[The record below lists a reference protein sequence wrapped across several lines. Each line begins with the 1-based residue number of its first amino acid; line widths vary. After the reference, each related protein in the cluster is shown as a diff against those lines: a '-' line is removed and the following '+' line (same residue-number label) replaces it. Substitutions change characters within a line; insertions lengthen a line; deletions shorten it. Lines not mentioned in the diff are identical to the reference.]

1 MIHFDLDARQINN
14 LITELGLTERQAK
27 FALGRALRRTA
38 ATLRKRSERGLM
50 TMLQMKKLAYLRRR
64 LKFSRFSKGT
74 FEGARLWYGANDVP
88 ISALKGTIEKDGKGA
103 SFSGAAGSFSYPGGF
118 VGKSKRGWTKGGK
131 TIFTRAGAA
140 RLPIREAQLPVKER
154 MDIFVEDEIFPQI
167 EDIFWNHF
175 QRDMT
180 ARARYGVGN
189 RNDRFS

>member
-50 TMLQMKKLAYLRRR
+50 SELQFKKLAWLRRR

-74 FEGARLWYGANDVP
+74 FEGARIWYGANDVP
-88 ISALKGTIEKDGKGA
+88 ISALRGSVEQHTGWAK
-103 SFSGAAGSFSYPGGF
+103 FSGPAGNMRVHGGF

-131 TIFTRAGAA
+131 TIFQRAGAA
-140 RLPIREAQLPVKER
+140 RLPIREAQLPVKDR
-154 MDIFVEDEIFPQI
+154 MDIFVEDQIFPQI
-167 EDIFWNHF
+167 DEIFWNHF
-175 QRDMT
+175 QRDMA